1 MASKKTTSRKKRRKY
16 AKAKTLKKGPYKSL
30 LEVKFADELK
40 RIKNVEITYETVR
53 LPYTLRRYY
62 LPDFVCRKASG
73 GVFYIEVK
81 GYFRGTDRVKLK
93 AVREAH
99 PEADVRLLFA
109 ANNKISSKS
118 DMRYSDWCEK
128 NGFTYAIKEIPKEW
142 FE

>member
-1 MASKKTTSRKKRRKY
+1 MARKKKSRPSRAKY
-16 AKAKTLKKGPYKSL
+16 NKKLTTKNYKSK
-30 LEVKFADELK
+30 LEVKFPAELAK
-40 RIKNVEITYETVR
+40 VKNVEITYETVR
-53 LPYTLRRYY
+53 LPYTLKRYY
-62 LPDFVCRKASG
+62 LPDFVCRTATG
-73 GVFYIEVK
+73 GVFFIEVK

-118 DMRYSDWCEK
+118 TMRYSDWCEK
-128 NGFTYAIKEIPKEW
+128 NGFTYAIKTIPDSW